1 MKNLSSRVLLLFPS
15 EEVLAAVSIILSMML
30 MLLCGNIK
38 MKNIIRGAI
47 SRLDKKEKKKKTMRW
62 LTIFISG
69 YLVPFSWIFLLSL
82 LRICVLNERSRGRI
96 PCWCNRSNIKMH
108 FMRWLSRD
116 IFLFPFVIVSG
127 SLFLSFAV
135 CWIIPCHVYTQH
147 PFLLLLIY
155 HYSSLLLSF
164 LNWMTQQ
171 NIF

>member
-1 MKNLSSRVLLLFPS
+1 MIIFCNFYIKNYFIENFTSLIPHKDNQSLFYLSARMKNFSSRVLLLFPS

-47 SRLDKKEKKKKTMRW
+47 SRLDKEEKKKKTMRW

-116 IFLFPFVIVSG
+116 IF
-127 SLFLSFAV
+127 
-135 CWIIPCHVYTQH
+135 Y
-147 PFLLLLIY
+147 FLL
-155 HYSSLLLSF
+155 SLSRVLFFCHLRYVE
-164 LNWMTQQ
+164 
-171 NIF
+171 